1 MLKQKD
7 QHILLEQK
15 KQCQVRD
22 QKGINLRTDFQNC
35 KIINLCSF
43 EQLFVLICHDCY
55 MKLTVTSYSTLM
67 GQVGDAGGRQAQGL
81 WDPLPFKGGPDG
93 GWGDHVMNS
102 GGEKACVLS

>member
-7 QHILLEQK
+7 QQQK

-22 QKGINLRTDFQNC
+22 QKGLNLRTDFQNC